1 MPAATAVTTT
11 EVSLRRKT
19 VISLAL
25 GEALVWSGTYY
36 IFPAFLVRWEEHH
49 GWLRTDI
56 TLAFLLASVATA
68 LASPISGRLI
78 DRGLGPWLMLISAV
92 VAGFAIAALSLVT
105 QLTYFYLLWI
115 VIGITLSGC
124 LYEPCFALVTRA
136 FGKDAKKSITAIT
149 LVAGFAG
156 TITFPLSHLL
166 SERFGWQLALIVFS
180 TITITVAAP
189 LLFYGTTRLEFF
201 YQQAAGPSDNQVKG
215 DYSFLRYPVFWLIAF
230 GFALAGI
237 VHGATLHHLIPLLS
251 ARGIALGVA
260 VTAISFI
267 GPMQVAG
274 RIIIAVLGNRIG
286 NHTTALAMFI
296 SMMVSILCLI
306 AASWVPTLLPLFIL
320 CFGAGYGMLSIIRP
334 VIARDMLG
342 EQNFGS
348 KSGMLALVYLLGA
361 GSAPW
366 IGSLLWQ
373 IGGYALVLPVLF
385 MMLIIAMSLY
395 FLANR
400 YTHTS
405 ISK

>member
-1 MPAATAVTTT
+1 MPATKITPKEA
-11 EVSLRRKT
+11 SLKRKT
-19 VISLAL
+19 VIALAI
-25 GEALVWSGTYY
+25 GETLVWAGTFY
-36 IFPAFLVRWEEHH
+36 IFPALLLRWEEHH
-49 GWLRTDI
+49 GWSRTEI

-78 DRGLGPWLMLISAV
+78 DRGFGAWLMLFSAV
-92 VAGFAIAALSLVT
+92 VAGFAIAALGLIT
-105 QLTYFYLLWI
+105 QLVHFYLLWI

-149 LVAGFAG
+149 LAAGFAS
-156 TITFPLSHLL
+156 TITFPVSHML
-166 SERFGWQLALIVFS
+166 SELIGWQRALIVFS

-189 LLFYGTTRLEFF
+189 LLFYGARQLEKFH
-201 YQQAAGPSDNQVKG
+201 QLWASPENRRNKG
-215 DYSFLRYPVFWLIAF
+215 DYRFLRTPVFWLLAC
-230 GFALAGI
+230 GFSLAGI
-237 VHGATLHHLIPLLS
+237 VHGATIHHLIPLLS
-251 ARGIALGVA
+251 ARGIALAVA

-274 RIIIAVLGNRIG
+274 RIIIAVLGNRLG

-296 SMMVSILCLI
+296 SMAVSILCLM
-306 AASWVPTLLPLFIL
+306 AASRVPILLPLFIL
-320 CFGAGYGMLSIIRP
+320 CFGGGYGILSIIRP

-366 IGSLLWQ
+366 IGSLLWR
-373 IGGYALVLPVLF
+373 IGGYSLVLPVLF
-385 MMLIIAMSLY
+385 LMMIVAMVLY
-395 FLANR
+395 FQAQR
-400 YTHTS
+400 FTTR
-405 ISK
+405 